1 MTGATQQQWV
11 DVEQG
16 RLFVEIS
23 GDGPPI
29 MMLHGWPLDHRM
41 FAPQVHELSSGFQAI
56 TFDRRGFG
64 RSEAPPDL
72 RRELDDIDRI
82 LDALGRRRVHLLGMS
97 QGGRLAIRYAI
108 TRGDRLRSL
117 LLQGAVVDGLDV
129 EEDEPERVPM
139 IEYVAL
145 AKSGRLDEVRRR
157 WMQHP
162 MMRLGAEFAAEARLI
177 EGILDDYRGADLMDF
192 DAASYDFNI
201 DIPAQL
207 EQIGVPT
214 LVLTG
219 TQETIAR
226 KRHARELLA
235 HISSSREVLFEG
247 SGHLCNLT
255 SAAEYNDA
263 VRQFC
268 SRAER
273 PFRHQD
279 AALLIE

>member
-1 MTGATQQQWV
+1 MTGAKQQQWV

-16 RLFVEIS
+16 QLFVEIR

-29 MMLHGWPLDHRM
+29 MMLHGWALDQRM
-41 FAPQVHELSSGFQAI
+41 FRPQVRELAAEFQII

-64 RSEAPPDL
+64 RSQAPPDL

-97 QGGRLAIRYAI
+97 QGGRLAIRYAV
-108 TRGDRLRSL
+108 TRGEKLRSL
-117 LLQGAVVDGLDV
+117 LVQGAVIDGLDV
-129 EEDEPERVPM
+129 KDDESERVPM
-139 IEYVAL
+139 NEYVAL
-145 AKSGRLDEVRRR
+145 AKSSRIDEVRRR
-157 WMQHP
+157 WLQHP
-162 MMRLGAEFAAEARLI
+162 MMRLGAELESENQLI
-177 EGILDDYRGADLMDF
+177 GDILGDYSGADLVDF
-192 DAASYDFNI
+192 DAGSYAFDI
-201 DIPAQL
+201 DVL
-207 EQIGVPT
+207 ERLEHIGVPT

-219 TQETIAR
+219 AQETKAR
-226 KRHARELLA
+226 KRHAEELLA
-235 HISSSREVLFEG
+235 RIPGSREVLFEG

-255 SAAEYNDA
+255 SAVEYNRA
-263 VRQFC
+263 VRRFC

>member
-1 MTGATQQQWV
+1 MTVAARQRWV

-16 RLFVEIS
+16 RLFVEVC

-29 MMLHGWPLDHRM
+29 MMLHGWALDQRM
-41 FAPQVHELSSGFQAI
+41 FRPQVRELSFDFQVI

-64 RSEAPPDL
+64 RSQAPPDL
-72 RRELDDIDRI
+72 RQELDDIDRI
-82 LDALGRRRVHLLGMS
+82 LDALGCRQVHLLGMS
-97 QGGRLAIRYAI
+97 QGGRLAIRYAV

-117 LLQGAVVDGLDV
+117 LLQGAVIDGLDV
-129 EEDEPERVPM
+129 DEDPSERVPVSD
-139 IEYVAL
+139 YAAL

-162 MMRLGAEFAAEARLI
+162 MMRLGAEYTAEARLI
-177 EGILDDYRGADLMDF
+177 EEILGDYTGADLVNVE
-192 DAASYDFNI
+192 AASYAFDI
-201 DIPAQL
+201 DVLSQL
-207 EQIGVPT
+207 EHIGVPT

-219 TQETIAR
+219 TQETPAR
-226 KRHARELLA
+226 KRHAKELLA
-235 HISSSREVLFEG
+235 RIPGAREVLFEG
-247 SGHLCNLT
+247 SGHLSNLT

-263 VRQFC
+263 VRRFC

-273 PFRHQD
+273 LFRHQD